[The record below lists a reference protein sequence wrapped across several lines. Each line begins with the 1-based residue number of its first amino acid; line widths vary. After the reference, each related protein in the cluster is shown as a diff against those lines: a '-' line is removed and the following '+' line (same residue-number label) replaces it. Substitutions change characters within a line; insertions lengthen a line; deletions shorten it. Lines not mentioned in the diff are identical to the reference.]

1 MLTTSP
7 RSLCMALAILIASH
21 ASHLNAQ
28 TTFSVAVTN
37 GDPEPTRNFGKR
49 ESDSSRFVSACAVI
63 AGVTLAG
70 LGLYGLAQ
78 YFEETDDH
86 FLRTAEQRFETMKR
100 RYAGF
105 HRLSNRE
112 LEEQINDVNWQVK
125 YYRILTFKNTVEREN
140 GDLANF
146 IQKIDD
152 RIRSLRRK
160 LNDARGLSSFEYA
173 DLCSIKKSLERVYDE
188 CARLNSALATLLK
201 RVINLPGYKEE
212 EREKLREER
221 ERRHQKEMLDALKK
235 PTYVYVEDQRS
246 PSTSYYR

>member
-105 HRLSNRE
+105 
-112 LEEQINDVNWQVK
+112 Q
-125 YYRILTFKNTVEREN
+125 
-140 GDLANF
+140 
-146 IQKIDD
+146 
-152 RIRSLRRK
+152 
-160 LNDARGLSSFEYA
+160 
-173 DLCSIKKSLERVYDE
+173 
-188 CARLNSALATLLK
+188 
-201 RVINLPGYKEE
+201 
-212 EREKLREER
+212 
-221 ERRHQKEMLDALKK
+221 
-235 PTYVYVEDQRS
+235 
-246 PSTSYYR
+246 